1 MEASQKKTNL
11 TLQQKIE
18 ILIKIQEGNSKKD
31 LLKEYNIGKSTFFNI
46 IKNKAKLLSYLDN
59 IESDKIIE
67 SQKRIRKSN
76 YDKTSK
82 LLYNWYMIKKNSGIH
97 VKLSDL
103 KLKALKINEK
113 LHGPKEFQCSNGWI
127 ERFKEK
133 YDIKITVKKEENHPA
148 ESKKTIQAQKPE
160 ENLIS
165 AYEVTSAL
173 QIVLKWDKLKDFA
186 NSSEVSM
193 IQELRTR
200 IKN

>member
-46 IKNKAKLLSYLDN
+46 IKNKAKLLSYLEN

-113 LHGPKEFQCSNGWI
+113 LHGPKEFQCSNG
-127 ERFKEK
+127 
-133 YDIKITVKKEENHPA
+133 
-148 ESKKTIQAQKPE
+148 
-160 ENLIS
+160 
-165 AYEVTSAL
+165 
-173 QIVLKWDKLKDFA
+173 
-186 NSSEVSM
+186 
-193 IQELRTR
+193 
-200 IKN
+200 